1 MPRPPVAE
9 DSEAMRMKALLKTLL
24 LVSLVIC
31 CSWREGHSSTNGFPS
46 LYLRRGAAS
55 SAFAQ
60 HTASLPSSQVQ
71 DSTRIHFSDSL
82 RLKNPNLALAYA
94 VIPGFIVH
102 GAGHF
107 YAGRRTT
114 GIVLLAC
121 EVVGCTFFT
130 VGALDQAVS
139 HLEDAHPSDGA
150 SGEGL
155 IVIGTILFVGSW
167 TYDMIGAPLA
177 VQKYNQA
184 LLDKEAVGLKFRLQK
199 KEPGVYLVWRF

>member
-1 MPRPPVAE
+1 MGHLAPGSIVKI
-9 DSEAMRMKALLKTLL
+9 STKSLTFIIAL
-24 LVSLVIC
+24 IC
-31 CSWREGHSSTNGFPS
+31 IFQANVC
-46 LYLRRGAAS
+46 S
-55 SAFAQ
+55 SAARTLGAHSESHATF
-60 HTASLPSSQVQ
+60 SQQ
-71 DSTRIHFSDSL
+71 DARLGFLSEQQTEYSVKPQPFDSL
-82 RLKNPNLALAYA
+82 KLKSPNLALTYA